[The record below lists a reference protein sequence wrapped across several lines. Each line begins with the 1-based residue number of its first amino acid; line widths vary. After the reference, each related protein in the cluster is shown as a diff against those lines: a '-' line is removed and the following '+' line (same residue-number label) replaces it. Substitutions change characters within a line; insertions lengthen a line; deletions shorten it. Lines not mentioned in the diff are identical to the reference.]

1 MNKSLK
7 KSQNV
12 NKFDDTIAN
21 MLNNNNK
28 GIPIETELFKK

>member
-12 NKFDDTIAN
+12 NKFDETITN
-21 MLNNNNK
+21 MLNNNK